1 MEGLVSV
8 LPAWQGRRVLLTGHT
23 GFKGS
28 WLSLALASAGAE
40 VHGFSLSVPTQP
52 ALYEIAR
59 VSELLAG
66 SVMADIRDF
75 AAVQAAIRAAQ
86 PEVIFHL
93 AAQPLV
99 RESYRTP
106 LETMA
111 TNVMGTAHLLEAAR
125 QVLSVKAVVV
135 VTTDKCYQNQEWQ
148 WPYREQDALG
158 GHDPYSA
165 SKACAELVSAC
176 WRQSFGGPSIATAR
190 AGNVI
195 GGGDWAAERLV
206 PDILAALAEGR
217 PVVIRRPQAVRP
229 WQHVLEP
236 LSGYLLL
243 AEALLK
249 GEGAEAW
256 NFGPADEDSVAVAEL
271 AGGLCR
277 LWGKGSLSVQDDG
290 GPHEAGLLKLDSSK
304 ARQTLGWQPRWRLE
318 AALAATC
325 DWHRAWL
332 SGTDMQRLTI
342 QQISSYFQS

>member
-1 MEGLVSV
+1 LEGLVGALS
-8 LPAWQGRRVLLTGHT
+8 AWRGRKVLLTGHT

-28 WLSLALASAGAE
+28 WLSLALASASAE
-40 VHGFSLSVPTQP
+40 VHGFSLSVPTRP
-52 ALYEIAR
+52 ALYEMAR
-59 VSELLAG
+59 VRELLTS

-75 AAVQAAIRAAQ
+75 AAVQAAVQAAQ

-125 QVLSVKAVVV
+125 QVSSVKAVVV

-148 WPYREQDALG
+148 WPYRERDALG

-176 WRQSFGGPSIATAR
+176 WRQSFDGPLIATAR

-195 GGGDWAAERLV
+195 GGGDWAADRLV
-206 PDILAALAEGR
+206 PDILSALADGR
-217 PVVIRRPQAVRP
+217 PVVIRRPHAVRP

-236 LSGYLLL
+236 LSGYLQL
-243 AEALLK
+243 AEALLDGK
-249 GEGAEAW
+249 GAEAW
-256 NFGPADEDSVAVAEL
+256 NFGPVDEDSVAVAEL
-271 AGGLCR
+271 AGSLCR
-277 LWGKGSLSVQDDG
+277 LWGDGTLSVQDDG
-290 GPHEAGLLKLDSSK
+290 GPHEAGLLRLDSSK
-304 ARQTLGWQPRWRLE
+304 ARQALGWRPRWRLE
-318 AALAATC
+318 AALAATS

-332 SGTDMQRLTI
+332 SGADMQRLTI